1 MNYNK
6 AELCKDCKMPVEKNV
21 RQVAMT
27 IKRQI
32 GASTLMELGAHKF
45 FSINPISGMRG
56 GLEFSFKYKSNR
68 TGVASVVLRSDDT
81 YSIIMMNAKHQ
92 RIVDK
97 DGIYAAQLSR
107 MSRSGFK
114 KLRGER

>member
-6 AELCKDCKMPVEKNV
+6 AELCKDCKKPVEKNV

-45 FSINPISGMRG
+45 MTINWSRG
-56 GLEFSFKYKSNR
+56 ALEFNIKYKSNR
-68 TGVASVVLRSDDT
+68 TGTVTIILVADDT
-81 YSIIMMNAKHQ
+81 YTLIMTDYRH
-92 RIVDK
+92 RRVVEK
-97 DGIYAAQLSR
+97 DTIYADQLSR
-107 MSRSGFK
+107 VLRSGFK